1 MKKQT
6 KVPSKEQEYSPRKP
20 NHLIDEKSP
29 YLIQHAYNAVDWH
42 PWGEAAFEKARAENK
57 PIFLSIGYSTCH
69 WCHVMERES
78 FEDQKVG
85 SLMNEAFIAVKV
97 DREERPDIDAIY
109 MQVAMTLNGQGGWPL
124 NVLIMPDGKPF
135 FAATYIPKED
145 RFGRAGLLTLIAK
158 IQEIWRTD
166 PSRILATANQISDA
180 LTTSKTNGS
189 DSILDENTL
198 IKAYQQLSER
208 FDSVH
213 GGFGTAPKFPS
224 PHNLMFLLRYW
235 LRSKD
240 GHALAMVE
248 STLQA
253 IRQGGIYDH
262 IGFGF
267 HRYAT
272 DTLWLLPHYE
282 KMLYDQAMLAMAYT
296 EAFQITRNPDYEQT
310 AREIYIYLL
319 RDMTD
324 SQGGFYTAEDADSEG
339 EEGKYY
345 VWSEAEIR
353 ELLTNEEA
361 DFVAHHYNF
370 SPDGNFIDE
379 ATRKRTGTNIPHL
392 TQPLG
397 TFAPQWETIRQKL
410 FDERETRIHPFKDD
424 KILTDWN
431 GLMIAALAKSTQ
443 VFNEPQFTA
452 AAIKAAEFILN
463 TLQDENGRL
472 LHRYRNGEAAIQ
484 ATLND
489 YVFLIWGL
497 LELYEATSII
507 YYLENAIQLQDQLI
521 AHFWDSDHGGFYMT
535 ADDGE
540 RLISRPKEIYDGA
553 IPSGNSVAMLNLLRL
568 GRITANAQYET
579 YAAALSDTFANTVSL
594 APTGY
599 TQLLSGI
606 NFSIGPALEIVI
618 VGDPET
624 PDTQAML
631 AAIRGVYLPN
641 KVVVVRP
648 PGDDAAINKF
658 AEYTRHHQ
666 MVDGKATAYVCMN
679 YFCQQPTTDI
689 NTMLSMVRDSQ
700 R

>member
-1 MKKQT
+1 
-6 KVPSKEQEYSPRKP
+6 
-20 NHLIDEKSP
+20 
-29 YLIQHAYNAVDWH
+29 
-42 PWGEAAFEKARAENK
+42 
-57 PIFLSIGYSTCH
+57 
-69 WCHVMERES
+69 MERES

-158 IQEIWRTD
+158 IQEIWRTE
-166 PSRILATANQISDA
+166 PSRILATANQLSDA
-180 LTTSKTNGS
+180 LTTSTTNDS

-198 IKAYQQLSER
+198 IKAYQQLSAR

-224 PHNLMFLLRYW
+224 PHNLLFLLRYW
-235 LRSKD
+235 LRSKND
-240 GHALAMVE
+240 HALTMVE
-248 STLQA
+248 STLQSM
-253 IRQGGIYDH
+253 RQGGIYDH

-272 DTLWLLPHYE
+272 DALWLLPHYENLPHYE

-310 AREIYIYLL
+310 AREIYTYLL

-324 SQGGFYTAEDADSEG
+324 PQGGFYTAEDADSEG
-339 EEGKYY
+339 EEGKFY
-345 VWSEAEIR
+345 VWSEDEIR
-353 ELLTNEEA
+353 ELLTIEEA
-361 DFVAHHYNF
+361 DFVAQHFNF
-370 SPDGNFIDE
+370 TTDGNFIEE

-397 TFAPQWETIRQKL
+397 SIAPQWEIIRQKL
-410 FDERETRIHPFKDD
+410 FEVRETRIHPFKDD
-424 KILTDWN
+424 KVLTDWN

-443 VFNEPQFTA
+443 VFDEPQFTA

-463 TLQDENGRL
+463 TLQDKNGRL

-497 LELYEATSII
+497 IELYEATSNI

-521 AHFWDSDHGGFYMT
+521 AHFWDSDHGGFYLT
-535 ADDGE
+535 ADDSE

-568 GRITANAQYET
+568 GRITANTQYET
-579 YAAALSDTFANTVSL
+579 YAAAISDTFADTVSQ

-599 TQLLSGI
+599 TQLLSGV
-606 NFSIGPALEIVI
+606 NFSIGPAIEIVI
-618 VGDPET
+618 VGDLEAS
-624 PDTQAML
+624 DTQAML
-631 AAIRGVYLPN
+631 AAIQGVYLPN

-648 PGDDAAINKF
+648 PGDDAAIIKF
-658 AEYTRHHQ
+658 AEYTRHHHIIE
-666 MVDGKATAYVCMN
+666 GKATAYVCMN

-689 NTMLSMVRDSQ
+689 NTMLSMLRDSQ